1 MEVILASAS
10 RSRAKIL
17 TGAGVPFTAE
27 AANVD
32 ESEIRASMQAEKAPA
47 MAAASTLAE
56 LKARKVSTRHPR
68 ALVIGSDQIL
78 ECGGAWFGKPVDLDD
93 ARAQLWAL
101 RGRTHRLVNGT
112 CVVLNGTKIWTYGD
126 APELTMRT
134 ASDAF
139 IETYLA
145 KMGSHALDVVGAYEI
160 EGLGAQLFAK
170 ITGDFFSILG
180 LPLLPLLDF
189 LRGHKATPE

>member
-1 MEVILASAS
+1 MCVVLASAS
-10 RSRAKIL
+10 RSRAEIL
-17 TGAGVPFTAE
+17 TKAGVSFTAE
-27 AANVD
+27 AADVD
-32 ESEIRASMQAEKAPA
+32 ESDIRASMQAEKAPA
-47 MAAASTLAE
+47 MAAANTLAE
-56 LKARKVSTRHPR
+56 LKARKVSMRHPQ

-78 ECGGAWFGKPVDLDD
+78 ECGGAWFGKPADLDD
-93 ARAQLWAL
+93 ARAQLWTL

-139 IETYLA
+139 IEAYLA
-145 KMGSHALDVVGAYEI
+145 QMGARALTVVGAYEI

-189 LRGHKATPE
+189 LRGHKAMPE

>member
-1 MEVILASAS
+1 MEVVLASAS
-10 RSRAKIL
+10 RSRAAIL
-17 TGAGVPFTAE
+17 TRAGVSFTAE

-32 ESEIRASMQAEKAPA
+32 ETEIRASMQGEKAPA

-56 LKARKVSTRHPR
+56 LKARKVSTRHPE

-78 ECGGAWFGKPVDLDD
+78 ECGGAWFGKPADLDE

-134 ASDAF
+134 VSDSF
-139 IETYLA
+139 IESYLA
-145 KMGSHALDVVGAYEI
+145 KMGSRALDVVGAYEI

-189 LRGHKATPE
+189 LRGHKAIPE

>member
-1 MEVILASAS
+1 MQVVLASAS
-10 RSRAKIL
+10 RPRAEIL
-17 TGAGVPFTAE
+17 TKAGVSFTAA

-32 ESEIRASMQAEKAPA
+32 ESEIRASMQSEKAPA

-56 LKARKVSTRHPR
+56 LKARKVSTRLPQ

-78 ECGGAWFGKPVDLDD
+78 ECGGAWFGKPADLDE

-112 CVVLNGTKIWTYGD
+112 CVVLNGTKIWAYGD

-134 ASDAF
+134 PSDAF
-139 IETYLA
+139 IEAYLA
-145 KMGSHALDVVGAYEI
+145 KMGARALNVVGAYEI

-189 LRGHKATPE
+189 LRGHKAMPE